1 MKIKRFVADD
11 IREAMRMVKE
21 ELGNDAV
28 IMSNRSVDGRVE
40 IIAAQDFDEQLV
52 HENIKKQQ
60 QQKRT
65 EAARKSAELASFD
78 AEKQGTH
85 IIKSSRKEEIPPR
98 QVLKSSEARSKLE
111 EYVGY
116 AEKANIVK
124 DDVLAAELEA
134 PAEVF
139 RVNRKVANYDA
150 NLDEEDAIE
159 PLESQPSPPR
169 RPRSVRSNSEVEQ
182 IALKMQSRSK
192 SERRAVSE
200 RVDDDGLEQALA
212 QIKASMAS
220 ATSDML
226 QEVRH
231 EMRQELRQIKSSLES
246 VALPEPVIDNSVLKQ
261 VEHKELPVRL
271 DLLRRLAGIGLSKKL
286 SIKIA
291 NRLSNHKNA
300 DVIWTKA
307 LDMLKKVLPI
317 GGGDLLKKGGVVAL
331 VGPTGVGKTTTI
343 AKLAAQFILH
353 YGSNRDVALITM
365 DNYRIGA
372 HEQLSIYGRILDI
385 PVRIASDAQEL
396 QQLVESFSNKRLVLI
411 DTAGVSQKDH
421 RMLEQMH
428 ELQES
433 GISVNAYLVMSATT
447 QLKAM
452 AEIIEGFSIFEAK
465 ACILTKMDETAE
477 AGNAIS
483 TLIEAQLPLS
493 FITNGQQVPED
504 IQEANAVALIK
515 QCLVDAKGDTEPTSD
530 NNEWLAAG
538 YA

>member
-40 IIAAQDFDEQLV
+40 IIAAKDFDEQLV

-78 AEKQGTH
+78 LEKQDGAH
-85 IIKSSRKEEIPPR
+85 IIRSNRKEEVLPSR
-98 QVLKSSEARSKLE
+98 QVLKSSGTRSKLE

-116 AEKANIVK
+116 AEKVNRVK
-124 DDVLAAELEA
+124 GDVPEGKEEPEA
-134 PAEVF
+134 F
-139 RVNRKVANYDA
+139 RVNKKIGHYESTLEAENVEESPELSHRRK
-150 NLDEEDAIE
+150 
-159 PLESQPSPPR
+159 
-169 RPRSVRSNSEVEQ
+169 RSGRASSEVEQ
-182 IALKMQSRSK
+182 IAFKMQSKRGS
-192 SERRAVSE
+192 RPVSDNRLE
-200 RVDDDGLEQALA
+200 DDGLQQTLLE
-212 QIKASMAS
+212 IKSSMAS

-226 QEVRH
+226 QEVRQ
-231 EMRQELRQIKSSLES
+231 EMRQELRKIKSSLEA
-246 VALPEPVIDNSVLKQ
+246 VAPSKGVVTQPDVLKSE
-261 VEHKELPVRL
+261 EHKALPVRL
-271 DLLRRLAGIGLSKKL
+271 ELLRRLASIGMSKTL
-286 SIKIA
+286 SIKVA
-291 NRLSNHKNA
+291 NRLSNHKNS

-353 YGSNRDVALITM
+353 YGTNRDVALITM

-385 PVRIASDAQEL
+385 PVRVASDAQEL
-396 QQLVESFSNKRLVLI
+396 QQLVEGFSSKRLVLI
-411 DTAGVSQKDH
+411 DTAGVSQRDH

-433 GISVNAYLVMSATT
+433 GVSVNAYLVMSATT

-477 AGNAIS
+477 TGNAVS

-504 IQEANAVALIK
+504 IQEANAVSLIK
-515 QCLVDAKGDTEPTSD
+515 QCLVDAKGGDTEPTAE
-530 NNEWLAAG
+530 NKEWLAAG